1 MPQLGGTEPVTG
13 YPWTTMRLTHALA
26 GGALAAAFLSTLPA
40 LAQCPGDLDASGTVD
55 GADLGVLLGAW
66 GCTGACPGDLSQD
79 SVVDGT
85 DLGLMLA
92 AWGECPPST
101 PASEAP
107 LAAVTLAAW
116 PWASWVDTYN
126 SNGGVGIAIDP
137 GQHPE
142 LAGRAALLWVVED
155 RSPSQWAA
163 DPTLSD
169 ARPTGPQ
176 SVTCPS
182 GSIQGTVIALNSA
195 GLVAGSGDAPA
206 RGYDL
211 VLDMDQDGTLSPG
224 DLVDGRD
231 GGAGFW
237 WTRDIAALGP
247 YSTASIASH
256 DVNDADILDSME
268 LERVYYPTNA
278 PGLRPIV
285 AISHGN
291 GHNYAWYDYLGNHLA
306 SWGFVVMSHQNDTVP
321 GIASATVTTV
331 EHTESFI
338 DQHATMGGGVLAGK
352 VDIDRIAWIGHSRGG
367 ESVTYGYDRLFDGTF
382 TSPSY
387 GLSDIKCVIAIAPT
401 DFLGTASAN
410 PHAVPYML
418 LYGAADGDVCGCPDS
433 DIADSF
439 NLYERATGLR
449 HSTYVHG
456 ADHNDFNCC
465 GINDFNGPAGTA
477 IGSTLAQSVA
487 KASILAMVRRSMFND
502 RAMEEFLWRQNESL
516 RAIGQ
521 SATVTVVRE
530 FKPAAGVA
538 SPIDDFQSNTTTT
551 VSTSGGAVNAIG
563 LSNLIE
569 ALANDNNITFTWA
582 TTDAWNGAVRN
593 RTTDSSR
600 AGAFDWTTAG
610 SITWSVPS
618 SLADFTKA
626 QALSFRA
633 AQGTRHPN
641 TVAALGDLDLTVTLR
656 DTNGIERSIRI
667 GTLGGGIEEPY
678 QRTGFGTGTGWQAE
692 FESVRI
698 VLDDLLSGGGAFDL
712 SSIATVQFRVGGA
725 DGSAQGRLLIDDLIL
740 ENE

>member
-1 MPQLGGTEPVTG
+1 M
-13 YPWTTMRLTHALA
+13 TMRLTHVRAA
-26 GGALAAAFLSTLPA
+26 GAVAAALLSTTLA
-40 LAQCPGDLDASGTVD
+40 NAQCPGDLDASGAVD

-66 GCTGACPGDLSQD
+66 GCSGACPGDLSND
-79 SVVDGT
+79 GFVDGT

-92 AWGECPPST
+92 AWGTCPPSS
-101 PASEAP
+101 PAAEVP
-107 LAAVTLAAW
+107 LAAVSLAAW
-116 PWASWVDTYN
+116 PWASWVDTFN
-126 SNGGVGIAIDP
+126 SNGSVGIAIDP
-137 GQHPE
+137 AQFPDA
-142 LAGRAALLWVVED
+142 AGRAALLWVVED
-155 RSPSQWAA
+155 RSPAEWAA
-163 DPTLSD
+163 NAALSD
-169 ARPTGPQ
+169 ARPAGPQ
-176 SVTCPS
+176 SITCPS
-182 GSIQGTVIALNSA
+182 GSIQGNVLSLNVS
-195 GLVAGSGDAPA
+195 GLVAGNGDAPA

-211 VLDMDQDGTLSPG
+211 VVDLDQDGTLSPG
-224 DLVDGRD
+224 DLIDGRD

-237 WTRDIAALGP
+237 WTKDIAALGP
-247 YSTASIASH
+247 YTTAQIASY
-256 DVNDADILDSME
+256 DVNDADIIDSME
-268 LERVYYPTNA
+268 LERIYYPTNA

-291 GHNYAWYDYLGNHLA
+291 GHNYTWYDYLGNHLA

-352 VDIDRIAWIGHSRGG
+352 VDVDRIAWIGHSRGG

-387 GLSDIKCVIAIAPT
+387 GLADIRCVIAIAPT

-439 NLYERATGLR
+439 NLYERAVGLR

-465 GINDFNGPAGTA
+465 GINDFAGPTGTA
-477 IGSTLAQSVA
+477 IGSTAAQSVA
-487 KASILAMVRRSMFND
+487 KASILAMIRRSMFDD

-521 SATVTVVRE
+521 SSTITVVRE
-530 FKPAAGVA
+530 FKPSPSTA
-538 SPIDDFQSNTTTT
+538 SPIDDFQANTATT
-551 VSTSGGAVNAIG
+551 VSTSGGAVNATG
-563 LSNLIE
+563 VTNLIE
-569 ALANDNNITFTWA
+569 ALANDANTTFTWV
-582 TTDAWNGAVRN
+582 TTDPWNGSVRN

-600 AGAFDWTTAG
+600 AGVFDWTAAG
-610 SITWSVPS
+610 SITWSVPA
-618 SLADFTKA
+618 SLADFSKPR
-626 QALSFRA
+626 ALSFRA

-641 TVAALGDLDLTVTLR
+641 TTAALGDLDLTVTLT
-656 DTNGIERSIRI
+656 DTNGLERSIRI

-678 QRTGFGTGTGWQAE
+678 QRSGFGTGAVGWQAE
-692 FESVRI
+692 FETVRI
-698 VLDDLLSGGGAFDL
+698 LLGDLNSGGGAFDL
-712 SSIATVQFRVGGA
+712 SSIATVTFRVGGA
-725 DGSAQGRLLIDDLIL
+725 DGSAQGRLLIDDLLL
-740 ENE
+740 EN